1 MDGDE
6 IIIIGV
12 IVRELE
18 KEGVGTIQATRIG
31 KAVAN
36 ALGALH
42 GRNTTADRHI

>member
-1 MDGDE
+1 MDADD
-6 IIIIGV
+6 IITIGV

-31 KAVAN
+31 KAVAA

-42 GRNTTADRHI
+42 GRHAITDRHI